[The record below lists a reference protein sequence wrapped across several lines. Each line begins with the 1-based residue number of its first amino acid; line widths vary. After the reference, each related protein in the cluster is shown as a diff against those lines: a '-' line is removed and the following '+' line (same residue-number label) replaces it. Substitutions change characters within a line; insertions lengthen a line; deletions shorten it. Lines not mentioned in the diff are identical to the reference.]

1 MTVRTTI
8 VTHGALIKHDLRA
21 EAARGHIHGRQIMS
35 FEGLA
40 CRLAGGFVKAIDDD
54 MLRDAVQKA
63 LPSVELGELDAIKSL
78 PGMVAASAG
87 TLRKAWRAGLDLQE
101 EACRHARIASVAALE
116 TAVLERLPVSAMRPS
131 DIAAVAM
138 ERLHL
143 AETLFGTIRLVGIT
157 ELSPCWRPLLHALA
171 SRLSVTWDA
180 GPRQVSGWLNGEVV
194 KVRRADPEV
203 PNVSC
208 ISAANARHEV
218 IEAMRWARRLVASG
232 EAKPEQI
239 GISAAI
245 PADYDDDFLSLRADA
260 NIDIHF
266 VHGVKVTSTRDGQA
280 AAALA
285 DALLRGVSQSRIR
298 RLSSLARGFGGLFDA
313 LPDGWTRVLPL
324 DAPLASST
332 GWDLFLAGLPADAWP
347 DGKDHAPDLRAILNL
362 LEKGASAAKEVGE
375 KLLGGRPLKIWRKA
389 LIAGPA
395 ASIDATIE
403 SLKQPDGIESKG
415 NASASVSICWMP
427 ANELAASPRPHVRLL
442 GLNSGRWPRRQSEDR
457 LLADHVIETERLDP
471 LPPSAAD
478 RRDFDTI
485 IKTTKTRVIISRSRR
500 DGEGRLLGR
509 SPLLQGLGAE
519 TPLRRNAIPI
529 HAFSETDRLVARR
542 EEFATDDQAIR
553 GTACWDDWRREELT
567 PHDGIVRPDHPAMEA
582 MLRRVQSA
590 NSLKALLRNPL
601 GFAWRY
607 GLHLR
612 EPAAGS
618 DPLMLDNLAFGALVH
633 AILEKSLK
641 ALESAGGLS
650 AASTEII
657 EEAARAAA
665 VEVATTWAASQ
676 PLPPALVWRHTL
688 ADATELSR
696 RGLAL
701 RDPTVSG
708 GRSYCEVPF
717 GDAWAQPD
725 GELPWDA
732 SVPVEIPGTG
742 FHVNGRVDRIDLSA
756 GVKVALVRDYKT
768 GRPPDETI
776 VLDGGKELQRCLYA
790 FAVRALLGKDVAVAA
805 ALFYLRGGDEL
816 RLEDPDATMELLIGH
831 LRAARASF
839 LSGAAV
845 VGKDSGG
852 KFDDLAFAL
861 PANAAAVYLKRKALA
876 ALERLGDAALV
887 WEAV

>member
-8 VTHGALIKHDLRA
+8 VAHGALIKYDLRE

-40 CRLAGGFVKAIDDD
+40 CRLAGGFVRAIDDD
-54 MLRDAVQKA
+54 MLRDAVQKS

-78 PGMVAASAG
+78 PGMVAAAAG
-87 TLRKAWRAGLDLQE
+87 TLRKAWRAGLDLQQ
-101 EACRHARIASVAALE
+101 EASRHPRIASVAALE
-116 TAVLERLPVSAMRPS
+116 AAVLERLPVSAKRPS
-131 DIAAVAM
+131 DIADMAM
-138 ERLHL
+138 QRLHL
-143 AETLFGTIRLVGIT
+143 AEKLFGSIRFVGIT

-180 GPRQVSGWLNGEVV
+180 GPRQVPEWLNEEAIKIERVD
-194 KVRRADPEV
+194 AET

-208 ISAANARHEV
+208 VSAANARHEV
-218 IEAMRWARRLVASG
+218 IEAMRWARSLVASDK
-232 EAKPEQI
+232 AKPEQI
-239 GISAAI
+239 GIAAAI

-298 RLSSLARGFGGLFDA
+298 RLSSLARGLGGLFDA
-313 LPDGWTRVLPL
+313 LPDGWTSVLPL

-332 GWDLFLAGLPADAWP
+332 GWDLFLAGLSADAWP
-347 DGKDHAPDLRAILNL
+347 DGKNHAPQLRAILDL
-362 LEKGASAAKEVGE
+362 AQGAAAAKDVGE

-395 ASIDATIE
+395 ASIDATVE
-403 SLKQPDGIESKG
+403 SLKQPDGVEDKG
-415 NASASVSICWMP
+415 AASVKICWMP
-427 ANELAASPRPHVRLL
+427 ASELAASPRMHVRLL
-442 GLNSGRWPRRQSEDR
+442 GLNSGRWPRGQSEDR

-485 IKTTKTRVIISRSRR
+485 LKTTKAEVIISRSRR
-500 DGEGRLLGR
+500 DGEGRLLGK
-509 SPLLQGLGAE
+509 SPLLQGLGDE
-519 TPLRRNAIPI
+519 TALRRNAIPV

-542 EEFATDDQAIR
+542 DEFANDEQAIR
-553 GTACWDDWRREELT
+553 GTACWDNWRRAELT
-567 PHDGIVRPDHPAMEA
+567 PHDGVIRPDHPAMEA
-582 MLRRVQSA
+582 MLRRIQSA
-590 NSLKALLRNPL
+590 NSLKALFRNPL

-612 EPAAGS
+612 EPAVGA

-633 AILEKSLK
+633 AILEKSLT
-641 ALESAGGLS
+641 ALEAAGGLS
-650 AASTEII
+650 AASSEVI
-657 EEAARAAA
+657 EDAARAAA
-665 VEVATTWAASQ
+665 AEIATTWAASQ
-676 PLPPALVWRHTL
+676 PLPPALVWQHTL

-701 RDPTVSG
+701 RDPTMSG
-708 GRSYCEVPF
+708 GKSFCEVPF
-717 GDAWAQPD
+717 GIPGSTYDS
-725 GELPWDA
+725 EMPWNP
-732 SVPVEIPGTG
+732 SIPVEIPGTG
-742 FHVNGRVDRIDLSA
+742 FQVSGRVDRVDLSA
-756 GVKVALVRDYKT
+756 DVKVALVRDYKT
-768 GRPPDETI
+768 GRTPKEAI

-790 FAVRALLGKDVAVAA
+790 FAVRALLGKDVAVTA

-816 RLEDPDATMELLIGH
+816 RLEHPDAAMELLIGY

-845 VGKDSGG
+845 VGKDSGD

-876 ALERLGDAALV
+876 AREGLGDAASV
-887 WEAV
+887 WEAI